1 LTKSIAIECGLHK
14 FYQVCISIIDKLQ
27 RMGGLQKE
35 EFILLKALILS
46 NSLTID
52 SHSPENQGTGNEA
65 NMNEQI
71 TLIDKKRDLR
81 EKTENLRESLLS
93 SLSDCIAVTRRCQ
106 NSIKNSQTRSQA
118 PEVYNQNLLLML
130 PDIRSSDVVMR
141 QFWLDVHNNK
151 WDLNDPNSI
160 SHSIISGPTAKMNIP
175 MKKLFIEMLEAGV
188 EWYEEEN
195 TTL

>member
-1 LTKSIAIECGLHK
+1 MKFSSYDSFFIA
-14 FYQVCISIIDKLQ
+14 F
-27 RMGGLQKE
+27 
-35 EFILLKALILS
+35 
-46 NSLTID
+46 
-52 SHSPENQGTGNEA
+52 
-65 NMNEQI
+65 
-71 TLIDKKRDLR
+71 
-81 EKTENLRESLLS
+81 
-93 SLSDCIAVTRRCQ
+93 RRCQ

-188 EWYEEEN
+188 EWYEEE
-195 TTL
+195 TTSI

>member
-1 LTKSIAIECGLHK
+1 
-14 FYQVCISIIDKLQ
+14 
-27 RMGGLQKE
+27 
-35 EFILLKALILS
+35 
-46 NSLTID
+46 
-52 SHSPENQGTGNEA
+52 
-65 NMNEQI
+65 
-71 TLIDKKRDLR
+71 
-81 EKTENLRESLLS
+81 
-93 SLSDCIAVTRRCQ
+93 
-106 NSIKNSQTRSQA
+106 
-118 PEVYNQNLLLML
+118 ML